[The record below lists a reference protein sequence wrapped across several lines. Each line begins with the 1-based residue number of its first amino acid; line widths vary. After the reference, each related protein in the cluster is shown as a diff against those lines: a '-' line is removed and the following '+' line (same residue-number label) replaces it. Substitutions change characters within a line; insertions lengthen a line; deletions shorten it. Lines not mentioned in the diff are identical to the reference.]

1 MAFYIYENKTKVEVF
16 MENKVRAL
24 KEEENLSILPK
35 NKSEYK
41 REILAGTT
49 SFLAMAYIIAVNPSV
64 LSKAGM
70 PSGAVVTATCI
81 SAVIGCFI
89 MGVYAKLPFGLAPG
103 MGLNAFFTFSVVIG
117 MKIPWEVALTAVFV
131 EGIIFIL
138 LSLFK
143 IREAVVYAIPI
154 NLKYAVTAGIGLF
167 IAFIGF
173 NGAGIVVGNQDT
185 MVSMGEVSPKVLI
198 AFIGL
203 CIIVILEKKKV
214 KGSMLVGII
223 VSTLLAW
230 GYALINTESA
240 LNLGISLPSGIFK
253 FESMSQI
260 AGKVDFSY
268 ITSPQN
274 IFNFI
279 VIVFTF
285 LFVDFFD
292 TVGTLIGVA
301 SRANM
306 LDEKGRVP
314 NAGKALMTDAIAT
327 TAGAL
332 LGTSTVT
339 VYVESATGVEEGGKT
354 GLTAITIGVLFFI
367 AMFFSPIFVAVPA
380 CATAPAL
387 IYVGYLM
394 LTSVLKIDFSDI
406 TDSVPAFLIIALMPL
421 TYSIGDGL
429 TIGVLAYVVL
439 NVLRNILTK
448 DKDHKKEL
456 SPVIIILA
464 IIFAIKLC
472 LPLITNM

>member
-1 MAFYIYENKTKVEVF
+1 
-16 MENKVRAL
+16 MENKIHAL
-24 KEEENLSILPK
+24 REEGNLRVLPD

-41 REILAGTT
+41 REFLAGTT
-49 SFLAMAYIIAVNPSV
+49 SFLAMAYIIAVNPSI
-64 LSKAGM
+64 LSAAGM
-70 PSGAVVTATCI
+70 PAGAIVTATCI
-81 SAVIGCFI
+81 SAVIGCLI
-89 MGVYAKLPFGLAPG
+89 MGFYAKLPFGLAPG

-117 MKIPWEVALTAVFV
+117 MGISWEVALTAVFV

-143 IREAVVYAIPI
+143 VREAVVDAIPI

-173 NGAGIVVGNQDT
+173 NGAGVVIGNPDT
-185 MVSMGEVSPKVLI
+185 MVAMGQVGPKMLI
-198 AFIGL
+198 AMVGL

-214 KGSMLVGII
+214 KGSMLVGIV

-240 LNLGISLPSGIFK
+240 ASMGIYLPNGIFK
-253 FESMSQI
+253 FESIAPI
-260 AGKVDFSY
+260 AGKVNFSY
-268 ITSPQN
+268 LTSPQHV
-274 IFNFI
+274 FNFI
-279 VIVFTF
+279 TIVFTF

-306 LDEKGRVP
+306 LDKKGRVP
-314 NAGKALMTDAIAT
+314 NAGRALMTDAIAT

-339 VYVESATGVEEGGKT
+339 VYVESATGVEEGGRT
-354 GLTAITIGVLFFI
+354 GLTAITIGALFFV

-406 TDSVPAFLIIALMPL
+406 TDAVPAFLIIALMPL

-429 TIGVLAYVVL
+429 TIGVLAYVIL
-439 NVLRNILTK
+439 NIVHNIFTK
-448 DKDHKKEL
+448 NKEDKKEL
-456 SPVIIILA
+456 SIVMIVLA
-464 IIFAIKLC
+464 IIFVIKLC
-472 LPLITNM
+472 LPLITQMIG

>member
-1 MAFYIYENKTKVEVF
+1 
-16 MENKVRAL
+16 MENKIHAL
-24 KEEENLSILPK
+24 REEGNLRVLPE

-41 REILAGTT
+41 REFLAGTT
-49 SFLAMAYIIAVNPSV
+49 SFLAMAYIIAVNPSI
-64 LSKAGM
+64 LSAAGM
-70 PSGAVVTATCI
+70 PAGAIVTATCI
-81 SAVIGCFI
+81 SAVIGCLI
-89 MGVYAKLPFGLAPG
+89 MGFYAKLPFGLAPG

-117 MKIPWEVALTAVFV
+117 MGISWEVALTAVFV

-143 IREAVVYAIPI
+143 VREAVVDAIPI

-173 NGAGIVVGNQDT
+173 NGAGVVIGNPDT
-185 MVSMGEVSPKVLI
+185 MVAMGQVGPKMLI
-198 AFIGL
+198 AMVGL

-214 KGSMLVGII
+214 KGSMLVGIV

-230 GYALINTESA
+230 GYALINTETAASM
-240 LNLGISLPSGIFK
+240 GIYLPNGIFK
-253 FESMSQI
+253 FESIAPI
-260 AGKVDFSY
+260 AGKVNFSY
-268 ITSPQN
+268 LTSPQHV
-274 IFNFI
+274 FNFI
-279 VIVFTF
+279 TIVFTF

-306 LDEKGRVP
+306 LDKKGRVP

-339 VYVESATGVEEGGKT
+339 VYVESATGVEEGGRT
-354 GLTAITIGVLFFI
+354 GLTAITIGALFFV

-406 TDSVPAFLIIALMPL
+406 TDAVPAFLIIALMPL

-429 TIGVLAYVVL
+429 TIGVLAYVIL
-439 NVLRNILTK
+439 NILHNIFTK
-448 DKDHKKEL
+448 NKEDKKEL
-456 SPVIIILA
+456 SIVMIVLA
-464 IIFAIKLC
+464 IIFVIKLC
-472 LPLITNM
+472 LPLITQMIG

>member
-1 MAFYIYENKTKVEVF
+1 
-16 MENKVRAL
+16 MENKIHAL
-24 KEEENLSILPK
+24 REEGNLRVLPE

-41 REILAGTT
+41 REFLAGTT
-49 SFLAMAYIIAVNPSV
+49 SFLAMAYIIAVNPSI
-64 LSKAGM
+64 LSAAGM
-70 PSGAVVTATCI
+70 PAGAIVTATCI
-81 SAVIGCFI
+81 SAVIGCLI
-89 MGVYAKLPFGLAPG
+89 MGFYAKLPFGLAPG

-117 MKIPWEVALTAVFV
+117 MGISWEVALTAVFV
-131 EGIIFIL
+131 EGLIFIL

-143 IREAVVYAIPI
+143 VREAVVDAIPI

-173 NGAGIVVGNQDT
+173 NGAGVVIGNPDT
-185 MVSMGEVSPKVLI
+185 MVAMGQVGPKMLI
-198 AFIGL
+198 AMVGL

-214 KGSMLVGII
+214 KGSMLVGIV

-230 GYALINTESA
+230 GYALINTEAAASM
-240 LNLGISLPSGIFK
+240 GIYLPNGIFK
-253 FESMSQI
+253 FESIAPI
-260 AGKVDFSY
+260 AGKVNFSY
-268 ITSPQN
+268 LTSPQHV
-274 IFNFI
+274 FNFI
-279 VIVFTF
+279 TIVFTF

-306 LDEKGRVP
+306 LDKKGRVP

-339 VYVESATGVEEGGKT
+339 VYVESATGVEEGGRT
-354 GLTAITIGVLFFI
+354 GLTAITIGALFFV

-406 TDSVPAFLIIALMPL
+406 TDAVPAFLIIALMPL

-429 TIGVLAYVVL
+429 TIGVLAYVIL
-439 NVLRNILTK
+439 NILHNIFTK
-448 DKDHKKEL
+448 NKKDKKEL
-456 SPVIIILA
+456 SMVMIVLA
-464 IIFAIKLC
+464 IIFVIKLC
-472 LPLITNM
+472 LPLITQMIG

>member
-1 MAFYIYENKTKVEVF
+1 
-16 MENKVRAL
+16 MENKIHAL
-24 KEEENLSILPK
+24 REEGNLRVLPE

-41 REILAGTT
+41 REFLAGTT
-49 SFLAMAYIIAVNPSV
+49 SFLAMAYIIAVNPFI
-64 LSKAGM
+64 LSAAGM
-70 PSGAVVTATCI
+70 PAGAIVTATCI
-81 SAVIGCFI
+81 SAVIGCLI
-89 MGVYAKLPFGLAPG
+89 MGFYAKLPFGLAPG

-117 MKIPWEVALTAVFV
+117 MGISWEVALTAVFV

-143 IREAVVYAIPI
+143 VREAVVDAIPI

-173 NGAGIVVGNQDT
+173 NGAGVVIGNPDT
-185 MVSMGEVSPKVLI
+185 MVAMGQVGPKMLI
-198 AFIGL
+198 AMVGL

-214 KGSMLVGII
+214 KGSMLVGIV

-230 GYALINTESA
+230 GYALINTEAAASM
-240 LNLGISLPSGIFK
+240 GIYLPNGIFK
-253 FESMSQI
+253 FESIAPI
-260 AGKVDFSY
+260 AGKVNFSY
-268 ITSPQN
+268 LTSPQHV
-274 IFNFI
+274 FNFI
-279 VIVFTF
+279 TIVFTF

-306 LDEKGRVP
+306 LDKKGRVP

-339 VYVESATGVEEGGKT
+339 VYVESATGVEEGGRT
-354 GLTAITIGVLFFI
+354 GLTAITIGALFFV

-406 TDSVPAFLIIALMPL
+406 TDAVPAFLIIALMPL

-429 TIGVLAYVVL
+429 TIGVLAYVIL
-439 NVLRNILTK
+439 NILHNIFTK
-448 DKDHKKEL
+448 NKEDKKEL
-456 SPVIIILA
+456 SMVMIVLA
-464 IIFAIKLC
+464 IIFVIKLC
-472 LPLITNM
+472 LPLITQMIG

>member
-1 MAFYIYENKTKVEVF
+1 
-16 MENKVRAL
+16 MENKIHAL
-24 KEEENLSILPK
+24 REEGNLRVLPE

-41 REILAGTT
+41 REFLAGTT
-49 SFLAMAYIIAVNPSV
+49 SFLAMAYIIAVNPSI
-64 LSKAGM
+64 LSAAGM
-70 PSGAVVTATCI
+70 PAGAIVTATCI
-81 SAVIGCFI
+81 SAVIGCLI
-89 MGVYAKLPFGLAPG
+89 MGFYAKLPFGLAPG

-117 MKIPWEVALTAVFV
+117 MGISWEVALTAVFV

-143 IREAVVYAIPI
+143 VREAVVDAIPI

-173 NGAGIVVGNQDT
+173 NGAGVVIGNPDT
-185 MVSMGEVSPKVLI
+185 MVAMGQVGPKMLI
-198 AFIGL
+198 AMVGL

-214 KGSMLVGII
+214 KGSMLVGIV

-230 GYALINTESA
+230 GYALINTEAAASM
-240 LNLGISLPSGIFK
+240 GIYLPNGIFK
-253 FESMSQI
+253 FESIAPI
-260 AGKVDFSY
+260 AGKVNFSY
-268 ITSPQN
+268 LTSPQHV
-274 IFNFI
+274 FNFI
-279 VIVFTF
+279 TIVFTF

-306 LDEKGRVP
+306 LDKKGRVP

-339 VYVESATGVEEGGKT
+339 VYVESATGVEEGGRT
-354 GLTAITIGVLFFI
+354 GLTAITIGALFFV
-367 AMFFSPIFVAVPA
+367 AMFFSPIFVSVPA

-406 TDSVPAFLIIALMPL
+406 TDAVPAFLIIALMPL

-429 TIGVLAYVVL
+429 TIGVLAYVIL
-439 NVLRNILTK
+439 NILHNIFTK
-448 DKDHKKEL
+448 NKEDKKEL
-456 SPVIIILA
+456 SMVMIVLA
-464 IIFAIKLC
+464 IIFVIKLC
-472 LPLITNM
+472 LPLITQMIG

>member
-1 MAFYIYENKTKVEVF
+1 
-16 MENKVRAL
+16 MENKIHAL
-24 KEEENLSILPK
+24 REEGNLRVLPE

-41 REILAGTT
+41 REFLAGTT
-49 SFLAMAYIIAVNPSV
+49 SFLAMAYIIAVNPSI
-64 LSKAGM
+64 LSAAGM
-70 PSGAVVTATCI
+70 PAGAIVTATCI
-81 SAVIGCFI
+81 SAVIGCLI
-89 MGVYAKLPFGLAPG
+89 MGFYAKLPFGLAPG

-117 MKIPWEVALTAVFV
+117 MGISWEVALTAVFV

-143 IREAVVYAIPI
+143 VREAVVDAIPI

-173 NGAGIVVGNQDT
+173 NGAGVVIGNPDT
-185 MVSMGEVSPKVLI
+185 MVAMGQVGPKMLI
-198 AFIGL
+198 AMVGL

-214 KGSMLVGII
+214 KGSMLVGIL

-230 GYALINTESA
+230 GYALINTEAAASM
-240 LNLGISLPSGIFK
+240 GIYLPNGIFK
-253 FESMSQI
+253 FESIAPI
-260 AGKVDFSY
+260 AGKVNFSY
-268 ITSPQN
+268 LTSPQHV
-274 IFNFI
+274 FNFI
-279 VIVFTF
+279 TIVFTF

-306 LDEKGRVP
+306 LDKKGRVP
-314 NAGKALMTDAIAT
+314 NAGRALMTDAIAT

-339 VYVESATGVEEGGKT
+339 VYVESATGVEEGGRT
-354 GLTAITIGVLFFI
+354 GLTAITIGALFFV

-406 TDSVPAFLIIALMPL
+406 TDAVPAFLIIALMPL

-429 TIGVLAYVVL
+429 TIGVLAYVIL
-439 NVLRNILTK
+439 NILHNIFTK
-448 DKDHKKEL
+448 NKKDKKEL
-456 SPVIIILA
+456 SMVMIVLA
-464 IIFAIKLC
+464 IIFVIKLC
-472 LPLITNM
+472 LPLITQMIG

>member
-1 MAFYIYENKTKVEVF
+1 
-16 MENKVRAL
+16 MENKIHAL
-24 KEEENLSILPK
+24 REEGNLRVLPE
-35 NKSEYK
+35 NKSEYR
-41 REILAGTT
+41 REFLAGTT
-49 SFLAMAYIIAVNPSV
+49 SFLAMAYIIAVNPSI
-64 LSKAGM
+64 LSEAGM
-70 PSGAVVTATCI
+70 PAGAIVTATCI
-81 SAVIGCFI
+81 SAVIGCLI
-89 MGVYAKLPFGLAPG
+89 MGFYAKLPFGLAPG

-117 MKIPWEVALTAVFV
+117 MGISWEVALTAVFV

-143 IREAVVYAIPI
+143 VREAVVDAIPI
-154 NLKYAVTAGIGLF
+154 NLKYEVTAGIGLF

-173 NGAGIVVGNQDT
+173 NGAGVVIGNPDT
-185 MVSMGEVSPKVLI
+185 MVAMGQVGPKMLI
-198 AFIGL
+198 AMVGL

-214 KGSMLVGII
+214 KGSMLVGIV

-230 GYALINTESA
+230 GYALINTEAAASM
-240 LNLGISLPSGIFK
+240 GIYLPNGIFK
-253 FESMSQI
+253 FESIAPI
-260 AGKVDFSY
+260 AGKVNFSY
-268 ITSPQN
+268 LTSPQHV
-274 IFNFI
+274 FNFI
-279 VIVFTF
+279 TIVFTF

-306 LDEKGRVP
+306 LDKKGRVP

-339 VYVESATGVEEGGKT
+339 VYVESATGVEEGGRT
-354 GLTAITIGVLFFI
+354 GLTAITIGALFFV

-406 TDSVPAFLIIALMPL
+406 TDAVPAFLIIALMPL

-429 TIGVLAYVVL
+429 TIGVLAYVIL
-439 NVLRNILTK
+439 NILHNIFTK
-448 DKDHKKEL
+448 NKKDKKEL
-456 SPVIIILA
+456 SMVMIVLA
-464 IIFAIKLC
+464 IIFVIKLC
-472 LPLITNM
+472 LPLITQMIG

>member
-1 MAFYIYENKTKVEVF
+1 
-16 MENKVRAL
+16 MENKIHAL
-24 KEEENLSILPK
+24 REEGNLRVLPE

-41 REILAGTT
+41 REFLAGTT
-49 SFLAMAYIIAVNPSV
+49 SFLAMAYIIAVNPSI
-64 LSKAGM
+64 LSVAGM
-70 PSGAVVTATCI
+70 PAGAIVTATCI
-81 SAVIGCFI
+81 SAVIGCLI
-89 MGVYAKLPFGLAPG
+89 MGFYAKLPFGLAPG

-117 MKIPWEVALTAVFV
+117 MGISWEVALTAVFV

-143 IREAVVYAIPI
+143 VREAVVDAIPI

-173 NGAGIVVGNQDT
+173 NGAGVVIGNPDT
-185 MVSMGEVSPKVLI
+185 MVAMGQVGPKMLI
-198 AFIGL
+198 AMVGL

-214 KGSMLVGII
+214 KGSMLVGIV

-230 GYALINTESA
+230 GYALINTEAAASM
-240 LNLGISLPSGIFK
+240 GIYLPNGIFK
-253 FESMSQI
+253 FESIAPI
-260 AGKVDFSY
+260 AGKVNFSY
-268 ITSPQN
+268 LTSPQHV
-274 IFNFI
+274 FNFI
-279 VIVFTF
+279 TIVFTF

-306 LDEKGRVP
+306 LDKKGRVP
-314 NAGKALMTDAIAT
+314 NAGRALMTDAIAT

-339 VYVESATGVEEGGKT
+339 VYVESATGVEEGGRT
-354 GLTAITIGVLFFI
+354 GLTAITIGTLFFV

-406 TDSVPAFLIIALMPL
+406 TDAVPAFLIIALMPL

-429 TIGVLAYVVL
+429 TIGVLAYVIL
-439 NVLRNILTK
+439 NILHNIFTK
-448 DKDHKKEL
+448 NKKDKKEL
-456 SPVIIILA
+456 SMVMIVLA
-464 IIFAIKLC
+464 IIFVIKLC
-472 LPLITNM
+472 LPLITQMIG

>member
-1 MAFYIYENKTKVEVF
+1 
-16 MENKVRAL
+16 MENKIHAL
-24 KEEENLSILPK
+24 REEGNLRVLPE

-41 REILAGTT
+41 REFLAGTT
-49 SFLAMAYIIAVNPSV
+49 SFLAMAYIIAVNPSI
-64 LSKAGM
+64 LSAAGM
-70 PSGAVVTATCI
+70 PAGAIVTATCI
-81 SAVIGCFI
+81 SAVIGCLI
-89 MGVYAKLPFGLAPG
+89 MGFYAKLPFGLAPG

-117 MKIPWEVALTAVFV
+117 MGISWEVALTAVFV

-143 IREAVVYAIPI
+143 VREAVVDAIPI

-173 NGAGIVVGNQDT
+173 NGAGVVIANPDT
-185 MVSMGEVSPKVLI
+185 MVAMGQVGPKMLI
-198 AFIGL
+198 AMVGL

-214 KGSMLVGII
+214 KGSMLVGIV

-230 GYALINTESA
+230 GYALINTEAAASM
-240 LNLGISLPSGIFK
+240 GIYLPNGIFK
-253 FESMSQI
+253 FESIAPI
-260 AGKVDFSY
+260 AGKVNFSY
-268 ITSPQN
+268 LTSPQHV
-274 IFNFI
+274 FNFI
-279 VIVFTF
+279 TIVFTF

-306 LDEKGRVP
+306 LDKKGRVP
-314 NAGKALMTDAIAT
+314 NAGRALMTDAIAT

-339 VYVESATGVEEGGKT
+339 VYVESATGVEEGGRT
-354 GLTAITIGVLFFI
+354 GLTAITIGALFFV

-406 TDSVPAFLIIALMPL
+406 TDAVPAFLIIALMPL

-429 TIGVLAYVVL
+429 TIGVLAYVIL
-439 NVLRNILTK
+439 NILHNIFTK
-448 DKDHKKEL
+448 NKKDKKEL
-456 SPVIIILA
+456 SMVMIVLA
-464 IIFAIKLC
+464 IIFVIKLC
-472 LPLITNM
+472 LPLITQMIG

>member
-1 MAFYIYENKTKVEVF
+1 
-16 MENKVRAL
+16 MENKIHAL
-24 KEEENLSILPK
+24 REEGNLRVLPE

-41 REILAGTT
+41 REFLAGTT
-49 SFLAMAYIIAVNPSV
+49 SFLAMAYIIAVNPSI
-64 LSKAGM
+64 LSAAGM
-70 PSGAVVTATCI
+70 PAGAIVTATCI
-81 SAVIGCFI
+81 SAVIGCLI
-89 MGVYAKLPFGLAPG
+89 MGFYAKLPFGLAPG

-117 MKIPWEVALTAVFV
+117 MGISWEVALTAVFV

-143 IREAVVYAIPI
+143 VREAVVDAIPI

-173 NGAGIVVGNQDT
+173 NGAGVVIGNPDT
-185 MVSMGEVSPKVLI
+185 MVAMGQVGPKMLI
-198 AFIGL
+198 AMVGL

-214 KGSMLVGII
+214 KGSMLVGIV

-230 GYALINTESA
+230 GYALINTEAAASM
-240 LNLGISLPSGIFK
+240 GIYLPNGIFK
-253 FESMSQI
+253 FESIAPI
-260 AGKVDFSY
+260 AGKVNFSY
-268 ITSPQN
+268 LTSPQHV
-274 IFNFI
+274 FNFI
-279 VIVFTF
+279 TIVFTF

-306 LDEKGRVP
+306 LDKKGRVP

-339 VYVESATGVEEGGKT
+339 VYVESATGVEEGGRT
-354 GLTAITIGVLFFI
+354 GLTAITIGALFFV

-406 TDSVPAFLIIALMPL
+406 TDAVPAFLIIALMPL

-429 TIGVLAYVVL
+429 TIGVLAYVIF
-439 NVLRNILTK
+439 NILHNIFTK
-448 DKDHKKEL
+448 NKEDKKEL
-456 SPVIIILA
+456 SMVMIVLA
-464 IIFAIKLC
+464 IIFVIKLC
-472 LPLITNM
+472 LPLITQMIG

>member
-1 MAFYIYENKTKVEVF
+1 
-16 MENKVRAL
+16 MENKIHAL
-24 KEEENLSILPK
+24 REERNLRVLPE

-41 REILAGTT
+41 REFLAGTT
-49 SFLAMAYIIAVNPSV
+49 SFLAMAYIIAVNPSI
-64 LSKAGM
+64 LSAAGM
-70 PSGAVVTATCI
+70 PAGAIVTATCI
-81 SAVIGCFI
+81 SAVIGCLI
-89 MGVYAKLPFGLAPG
+89 MGFYAKLPFGLAPG

-117 MKIPWEVALTAVFV
+117 MGISWEVALTAVFV

-143 IREAVVYAIPI
+143 VREAVVDAIPI

-173 NGAGIVVGNQDT
+173 NGAGVVIGNPDT
-185 MVSMGEVSPKVLI
+185 MVAMGQVGPKMLI
-198 AFIGL
+198 AMVGL

-214 KGSMLVGII
+214 KGSMLVGIV

-230 GYALINTESA
+230 GYALINTETAASM
-240 LNLGISLPSGIFK
+240 GIYLPNGIFK
-253 FESMSQI
+253 FESIAPI
-260 AGKVDFSY
+260 AGKVNFSY
-268 ITSPQN
+268 LTSPQHV
-274 IFNFI
+274 FNFI
-279 VIVFTF
+279 TIVFTF

-306 LDEKGRVP
+306 LDKKGRVP
-314 NAGKALMTDAIAT
+314 NAGRALMTDAIAT

-339 VYVESATGVEEGGKT
+339 VYVESATGVEEGGRT
-354 GLTAITIGVLFFI
+354 GLTAITIGALFFV

-406 TDSVPAFLIIALMPL
+406 TDAVPAFLIIALMPL

-429 TIGVLAYVVL
+429 TIGVLAYVIL
-439 NVLRNILTK
+439 NILHNIFTK
-448 DKDHKKEL
+448 NKKDKKEL
-456 SPVIIILA
+456 SMVMIVLA
-464 IIFAIKLC
+464 IIFVIKLC
-472 LPLITNM
+472 LPLITQMIG

>member
-1 MAFYIYENKTKVEVF
+1 
-16 MENKVRAL
+16 MENKIHAL
-24 KEEENLSILPK
+24 REEGNLRVLPE

-41 REILAGTT
+41 REFLAGTT
-49 SFLAMAYIIAVNPSV
+49 SFLAMAYIIAVNPSI
-64 LSKAGM
+64 LSAAGM
-70 PSGAVVTATCI
+70 PAGAIVTATCI
-81 SAVIGCFI
+81 SAVIGCLI
-89 MGVYAKLPFGLAPG
+89 MGFYAKLPFGLAPG

-117 MKIPWEVALTAVFV
+117 MGISWEVALTAVFV

-143 IREAVVYAIPI
+143 VREAVVDAIPI

-173 NGAGIVVGNQDT
+173 NGAGIVIGNPDT
-185 MVSMGEVSPKVLI
+185 MVAMGQVGPKMLI
-198 AFIGL
+198 AMVGL

-214 KGSMLVGII
+214 KGSMLVGIV

-230 GYALINTESA
+230 GYALINTEAAASM
-240 LNLGISLPSGIFK
+240 GIYLPNGIFK
-253 FESMSQI
+253 FESIAPI
-260 AGKVDFSY
+260 AGKVNFSY
-268 ITSPQN
+268 LTSPQHV
-274 IFNFI
+274 FNFI
-279 VIVFTF
+279 TIVFTF

-306 LDEKGRVP
+306 LDKKGRVP

-339 VYVESATGVEEGGKT
+339 VYVESATGVEEGGRT
-354 GLTAITIGVLFFI
+354 GLTAITIGALFFV

-406 TDSVPAFLIIALMPL
+406 TDAVPAFLIIALMPL

-429 TIGVLAYVVL
+429 TIGVLAYVIL
-439 NVLRNILTK
+439 NILHNIFTK
-448 DKDHKKEL
+448 NKKDKKEL
-456 SPVIIILA
+456 SMVMIVLA
-464 IIFAIKLC
+464 IIFVIKLC
-472 LPLITNM
+472 LPLITQMIG

>member
-1 MAFYIYENKTKVEVF
+1 
-16 MENKVRAL
+16 MENKIHAL
-24 KEEENLSILPK
+24 REEGNLRVLPE

-41 REILAGTT
+41 REFLAGTT
-49 SFLAMAYIIAVNPSV
+49 SFLAMAYIIAVNPSI
-64 LSKAGM
+64 LSAAGM
-70 PSGAVVTATCI
+70 PAGAIVTATCI
-81 SAVIGCFI
+81 SAVIGCLI
-89 MGVYAKLPFGLAPG
+89 MGFYAKLPFGLAPG

-117 MKIPWEVALTAVFV
+117 MGISWEVALTAVFV

-143 IREAVVYAIPI
+143 VREAVVDAIPI

-173 NGAGIVVGNQDT
+173 NGAGVVIGNPDT
-185 MVSMGEVSPKVLI
+185 MVAMGQVGPKMLI
-198 AFIGL
+198 AMVGL

-214 KGSMLVGII
+214 KGSMLVGIV

-230 GYALINTESA
+230 GYALINTEAAASM
-240 LNLGISLPSGIFK
+240 GIYLPNGIFK
-253 FESMSQI
+253 FESIAPI
-260 AGKVDFSY
+260 AGKVNFSY
-268 ITSPQN
+268 LTSPQHV
-274 IFNFI
+274 FNFI
-279 VIVFTF
+279 TIVFTF

-306 LDEKGRVP
+306 LDKKGRVP

-339 VYVESATGVEEGGKT
+339 VYVESATGVEEGGRT
-354 GLTAITIGVLFFI
+354 GLTAITIGALFFV

-406 TDSVPAFLIIALMPL
+406 TDAVPAFLIIALMPL

-429 TIGVLAYVVL
+429 TIGVLAYVIL
-439 NVLRNILTK
+439 NILHNIFTK
-448 DKDHKKEL
+448 NKEDKKEL
-456 SPVIIILA
+456 SMVMIVLA
-464 IIFAIKLC
+464 IIFIIKLC
-472 LPLITNM
+472 LPLITQMIG

>member
-1 MAFYIYENKTKVEVF
+1 
-16 MENKVRAL
+16 MENKIHAL
-24 KEEENLSILPK
+24 REEGNLRVLPE

-41 REILAGTT
+41 REFLAGTT
-49 SFLAMAYIIAVNPSV
+49 SFLAMAYIIAVNPSI
-64 LSKAGM
+64 LSAAGM
-70 PSGAVVTATCI
+70 PAGAIVTATCI
-81 SAVIGCFI
+81 SAVIGCLI
-89 MGVYAKLPFGLAPG
+89 MGFYAKLPFGLAPG

-117 MKIPWEVALTAVFV
+117 MGISWEVALTAVFV

-143 IREAVVYAIPI
+143 VREAVVDAIPI

-173 NGAGIVVGNQDT
+173 NGAGVVIGNPDT
-185 MVSMGEVSPKVLI
+185 MVAMGQVGPKMLI
-198 AFIGL
+198 AMVGL

-214 KGSMLVGII
+214 KGSMLVGIV

-230 GYALINTESA
+230 GYALINTEAVASM
-240 LNLGISLPSGIFK
+240 GIYLPNGIFK
-253 FESMSQI
+253 FESIAPI
-260 AGKVDFSY
+260 AGKVNFSY
-268 ITSPQN
+268 LTSPQHV
-274 IFNFI
+274 FNFI
-279 VIVFTF
+279 TIVFTF

-306 LDEKGRVP
+306 LDKKGRVP

-339 VYVESATGVEEGGKT
+339 VYVESATGVEEGGRT
-354 GLTAITIGVLFFI
+354 GLTAITIGALFFV

-406 TDSVPAFLIIALMPL
+406 TNAVPAFLIIALMPL

-429 TIGVLAYVVL
+429 TIGVLAYVIL
-439 NVLRNILTK
+439 NILHNIFTK
-448 DKDHKKEL
+448 NKKDNKEL
-456 SPVIIILA
+456 SMVMIVLA
-464 IIFAIKLC
+464 IIFVIKLC
-472 LPLITNM
+472 LPLITQMIG

>member
-1 MAFYIYENKTKVEVF
+1 
-16 MENKVRAL
+16 MENKIHAL
-24 KEEENLSILPK
+24 REEGNLRVLPE

-41 REILAGTT
+41 REFLAGTT
-49 SFLAMAYIIAVNPSV
+49 SFLAMAYIIAVNPSI
-64 LSKAGM
+64 LSAAGM
-70 PSGAVVTATCI
+70 PAGAIVTATCI
-81 SAVIGCFI
+81 SAVIGCLI
-89 MGVYAKLPFGLAPG
+89 MGFYAKLPFGLAPG

-117 MKIPWEVALTAVFV
+117 MGISWEVALTAVFV

-143 IREAVVYAIPI
+143 VREAVVDAIPI

-173 NGAGIVVGNQDT
+173 NGAGVIIGNPDT
-185 MVSMGEVSPKVLI
+185 MVAMGQVGPKMLI
-198 AFIGL
+198 AMVGL

-214 KGSMLVGII
+214 KGSMLVGIV

-230 GYALINTESA
+230 GYALINTEAAASM
-240 LNLGISLPSGIFK
+240 GIYLPNGIFK
-253 FESMSQI
+253 FESIAPI
-260 AGKVDFSY
+260 AGKVNFSY
-268 ITSPQN
+268 LTSPQHV
-274 IFNFI
+274 FNFI
-279 VIVFTF
+279 TIVFTF

-306 LDEKGRVP
+306 LDKKGRVP
-314 NAGKALMTDAIAT
+314 NAGRALMTDAIAT

-339 VYVESATGVEEGGKT
+339 VYVESATGVEEGGRT
-354 GLTAITIGVLFFI
+354 GLTAITIGALFFV

-406 TDSVPAFLIIALMPL
+406 TDAVPAFLIIALMPL

-429 TIGVLAYVVL
+429 TIGVLAYVIL
-439 NVLRNILTK
+439 NILHNIFTK
-448 DKDHKKEL
+448 NKKDKKEL
-456 SPVIIILA
+456 SMVMIVLA
-464 IIFAIKLC
+464 IIFVIKLC
-472 LPLITNM
+472 LPLITQMIG

>member
-1 MAFYIYENKTKVEVF
+1 
-16 MENKVRAL
+16 MENKIHAL
-24 KEEENLSILPK
+24 REEGNLRVLPE

-41 REILAGTT
+41 REFLAGTT
-49 SFLAMAYIIAVNPSV
+49 SFLAMAYIIAVNPSI
-64 LSKAGM
+64 LSAAGM
-70 PSGAVVTATCI
+70 PAGAIVTATCI
-81 SAVIGCFI
+81 SAVIGCLI
-89 MGVYAKLPFGLAPG
+89 MGFYAKLPFGLAPG

-117 MKIPWEVALTAVFV
+117 MGISWEVALTAVFV

-143 IREAVVYAIPI
+143 VREAVVDAIPI

-173 NGAGIVVGNQDT
+173 NGAGVVIGNPDT
-185 MVSMGEVSPKVLI
+185 MVAMGQVGPKMLI
-198 AFIGL
+198 AMVGL

-214 KGSMLVGII
+214 KGSMLVGIV

-230 GYALINTESA
+230 GYALINTEAAASM
-240 LNLGISLPSGIFK
+240 GIYLPNGIFK
-253 FESMSQI
+253 FESIAPI
-260 AGKVDFSY
+260 AGKVNFSY
-268 ITSPQN
+268 LTSPQHV
-274 IFNFI
+274 FNFI
-279 VIVFTF
+279 TIVFTF

-306 LDEKGRVP
+306 LDKKGRVP

-339 VYVESATGVEEGGKT
+339 VYVESATGVEEGGRT
-354 GLTAITIGVLFFI
+354 GLTAITIGALFFV

-406 TDSVPAFLIIALMPL
+406 IDAVPAFLIIALMPL

-429 TIGVLAYVVL
+429 TIGVLAYVIL
-439 NVLRNILTK
+439 NILHNIFTK
-448 DKDHKKEL
+448 NKKDKKEL
-456 SPVIIILA
+456 SMVMIVLA
-464 IIFAIKLC
+464 IIFVIKLC
-472 LPLITNM
+472 LPLITQMIG

>member
-1 MAFYIYENKTKVEVF
+1 
-16 MENKVRAL
+16 MENKIHAL
-24 KEEENLSILPK
+24 REEGNLRVLPENK
-35 NKSEYK
+35 GEYK
-41 REILAGTT
+41 REFLAGTT
-49 SFLAMAYIIAVNPSV
+49 SFLAMAYIIAVNPSI
-64 LSKAGM
+64 LSAAGM
-70 PSGAVVTATCI
+70 PAGAIVTATCI
-81 SAVIGCFI
+81 SAVIGCLI
-89 MGVYAKLPFGLAPG
+89 MGFYAKLPFGLAPG

-117 MKIPWEVALTAVFV
+117 MGISWEVALTAVFV

-143 IREAVVYAIPI
+143 VREAVVDAIPI

-173 NGAGIVVGNQDT
+173 NGAGVVIGNPDT
-185 MVSMGEVSPKVLI
+185 MVAMGQVGPKMLI
-198 AFIGL
+198 AMVGL

-214 KGSMLVGII
+214 KGSMLVGIV

-230 GYALINTESA
+230 GYALINTEATASM
-240 LNLGISLPSGIFK
+240 GIYLPNGIFK
-253 FESMSQI
+253 FESIAPI
-260 AGKVDFSY
+260 AGKVNFSY
-268 ITSPQN
+268 LTSPQHV
-274 IFNFI
+274 FNFI
-279 VIVFTF
+279 TIVFTF

-306 LDEKGRVP
+306 LDKNGRVP
-314 NAGKALMTDAIAT
+314 NAGRALMTDAIAT

-339 VYVESATGVEEGGKT
+339 VYVESATGVEEGGRT
-354 GLTAITIGVLFFI
+354 GLTAITIGALFFV

-406 TDSVPAFLIIALMPL
+406 TDAVPAFLIIALMPL

-429 TIGVLAYVVL
+429 TIGVLAYVIL
-439 NVLRNILTK
+439 NILHNIFTK
-448 DKDHKKEL
+448 NKKDKKEL
-456 SPVIIILA
+456 SMVMIVLA
-464 IIFAIKLC
+464 IIFVIKLC
-472 LPLITNM
+472 LPLITQMIG

>member
-1 MAFYIYENKTKVEVF
+1 
-16 MENKVRAL
+16 MENKIHAL
-24 KEEENLSILPK
+24 REEGNLRVLPE

-41 REILAGTT
+41 REFLAGTT
-49 SFLAMAYIIAVNPSV
+49 SFLAMAYIIAVNPSI
-64 LSKAGM
+64 LSAAGM
-70 PSGAVVTATCI
+70 PAGAIVTATCI
-81 SAVIGCFI
+81 SAVIGCLI
-89 MGVYAKLPFGLAPG
+89 MGFYAKLPFGLAPG

-117 MKIPWEVALTAVFV
+117 MGISWEVALTAVFV

-143 IREAVVYAIPI
+143 AREAVVDAIPI

-173 NGAGIVVGNQDT
+173 NGAGVVIGNPDT
-185 MVSMGEVSPKVLI
+185 MVAMGQVGPKMLI
-198 AFIGL
+198 AMVGL

-214 KGSMLVGII
+214 KGSMLVGIV

-230 GYALINTESA
+230 GYALINTEAAASM
-240 LNLGISLPSGIFK
+240 GIYLPNGIFK
-253 FESMSQI
+253 FESIAPI
-260 AGKVDFSY
+260 AGKVNFSY
-268 ITSPQN
+268 LTSPQHV
-274 IFNFI
+274 FNFI
-279 VIVFTF
+279 TIVFTF

-306 LDEKGRVP
+306 LDKKGRVP
-314 NAGKALMTDAIAT
+314 NAGRALMTDAIAT

-339 VYVESATGVEEGGKT
+339 VYVESATGVEEGGRT
-354 GLTAITIGVLFFI
+354 GLTAITIGALFFV

-406 TDSVPAFLIIALMPL
+406 TDAVPAFLIIALMPL

-429 TIGVLAYVVL
+429 TIGVLAYVIL
-439 NVLRNILTK
+439 NIVHNIFTK
-448 DKDHKKEL
+448 NKEDKKEL
-456 SPVIIILA
+456 SIVMIVLA
-464 IIFAIKLC
+464 IIFVIKLC
-472 LPLITNM
+472 LPLITQMIG

>member
-1 MAFYIYENKTKVEVF
+1 
-16 MENKVRAL
+16 MENKIHAL
-24 KEEENLSILPK
+24 REEGNLRVLPE

-41 REILAGTT
+41 REFLAGTT
-49 SFLAMAYIIAVNPSV
+49 SFLAMAYIIAVNPSI
-64 LSKAGM
+64 LSAAGM
-70 PSGAVVTATCI
+70 PAGAIVTATCI
-81 SAVIGCFI
+81 SAVIGCLI
-89 MGVYAKLPFGLAPG
+89 MGFYAKLPFGLAPG

-117 MKIPWEVALTAVFV
+117 MGISWEVALTAVFV

-143 IREAVVYAIPI
+143 VREAVVDAIPI

-173 NGAGIVVGNQDT
+173 NGAGVVIGNPDT
-185 MVSMGEVSPKVLI
+185 MVAMGQVGPKMLI
-198 AFIGL
+198 AMVGL

-214 KGSMLVGII
+214 KGSMLVGIV

-230 GYALINTESA
+230 GYALINTEAAASM
-240 LNLGISLPSGIFK
+240 GIYLPNGIFK
-253 FESMSQI
+253 FESIAPI
-260 AGKVDFSY
+260 AGKVNFSY
-268 ITSPQN
+268 LTSPQHV
-274 IFNFI
+274 FNFI
-279 VIVFTF
+279 TIVFTF

-306 LDEKGRVP
+306 LDKNGRVP

-339 VYVESATGVEEGGKT
+339 VYVESATGVEEGGRT
-354 GLTAITIGVLFFI
+354 GLTAITIGALFFV

-406 TDSVPAFLIIALMPL
+406 TDAVPAFLIIALMPL

-429 TIGVLAYVVL
+429 TIGVLAYVIL
-439 NVLRNILTK
+439 NILHNIFTK
-448 DKDHKKEL
+448 NKKDKKEL
-456 SPVIIILA
+456 SMVMIVLA
-464 IIFAIKLC
+464 IIFVIKLC
-472 LPLITNM
+472 LPLITQMIG

>member
-1 MAFYIYENKTKVEVF
+1 
-16 MENKVRAL
+16 MENKIHAL
-24 KEEENLSILPK
+24 REEGNLRVLPE

-41 REILAGTT
+41 REFLSGTT
-49 SFLAMAYIIAVNPSV
+49 SFLAMAYIIAVNPSI
-64 LSKAGM
+64 LSAAGM
-70 PSGAVVTATCI
+70 PAGAIVTATCI
-81 SAVIGCFI
+81 SAVIGCLI
-89 MGVYAKLPFGLAPG
+89 MGFYAKLPFGLAPG

-117 MKIPWEVALTAVFV
+117 MGISWEVALTAVFV

-143 IREAVVYAIPI
+143 VREAVVDAIPI

-173 NGAGIVVGNQDT
+173 NGAGVVIGNPDT
-185 MVSMGEVSPKVLI
+185 MVAMGQVGPKMLI
-198 AFIGL
+198 AMVGL

-214 KGSMLVGII
+214 KGSMLVGIV

-230 GYALINTESA
+230 GYALINTEAAASM
-240 LNLGISLPSGIFK
+240 GIYLPNGIFK
-253 FESMSQI
+253 FESIAPI
-260 AGKVDFSY
+260 AGKVNFSY
-268 ITSPQN
+268 LTSPQHV
-274 IFNFI
+274 FNFI
-279 VIVFTF
+279 TIVFTF

-306 LDEKGRVP
+306 LDKKGRVP

-339 VYVESATGVEEGGKT
+339 VYVESATGVEEGGRT
-354 GLTAITIGVLFFI
+354 GLTAITIGALFFV

-394 LTSVLKIDFSDI
+394 LTSVLKINFSDI
-406 TDSVPAFLIIALMPL
+406 TDAVPAFLIIALMPL

-429 TIGVLAYVVL
+429 TIGVLAYVIL
-439 NVLRNILTK
+439 NILHNIFTK
-448 DKDHKKEL
+448 NKEDKKEL
-456 SPVIIILA
+456 SMVMIVLA
-464 IIFAIKLC
+464 IIFVIKLC
-472 LPLITNM
+472 LPLITQMIG

>member
-1 MAFYIYENKTKVEVF
+1 
-16 MENKVRAL
+16 MENKIHAL
-24 KEEENLSILPK
+24 REEGNLRVLPE

-41 REILAGTT
+41 REFLAGTT
-49 SFLAMAYIIAVNPSV
+49 SFLAMAYIIAVNPSI
-64 LSKAGM
+64 LSAAGM
-70 PSGAVVTATCI
+70 PAGAIVTATCI
-81 SAVIGCFI
+81 SAVIGCLI
-89 MGVYAKLPFGLAPG
+89 MGFYAKLPFGLAPG

-117 MKIPWEVALTAVFV
+117 MGISWEVALTAVFV

-143 IREAVVYAIPI
+143 VREAVVDAIPI

-173 NGAGIVVGNQDT
+173 NGAGVVIGNPDT
-185 MVSMGEVSPKVLI
+185 MVAMGQVGPKMLI
-198 AFIGL
+198 AMVGL

-214 KGSMLVGII
+214 KGSMLVGIV

-230 GYALINTESA
+230 GYALINTEAAASM
-240 LNLGISLPSGIFK
+240 GIYLPNGIFK
-253 FESMSQI
+253 FESIAQI
-260 AGKVDFSY
+260 AGKVNFSY
-268 ITSPQN
+268 LTSPQHV
-274 IFNFI
+274 FNFI
-279 VIVFTF
+279 TIVFTF

-306 LDEKGRVP
+306 LDKKGRVP

-339 VYVESATGVEEGGKT
+339 VYVESATGVEEGGRT
-354 GLTAITIGVLFFI
+354 GLTAITIGALFFV

-406 TDSVPAFLIIALMPL
+406 TDAVPAFLIIALMPL

-429 TIGVLAYVVL
+429 TIGVLAYVIL
-439 NVLRNILTK
+439 NILHNIFTK
-448 DKDHKKEL
+448 NKEDKKEL
-456 SPVIIILA
+456 SMVMIVLA
-464 IIFAIKLC
+464 IIFVIKLC
-472 LPLITNM
+472 LPLITQMIG

>member
-1 MAFYIYENKTKVEVF
+1 
-16 MENKVRAL
+16 MENKIHVL
-24 KEEENLSILPK
+24 KEERNLRVLPE

-49 SFLAMAYIIAVNPSV
+49 SFLAMAYIIAVNPSI
-64 LSKAGM
+64 LSAAGM
-70 PSGAVVTATCI
+70 PAGAIVTATCI
-81 SAVIGCFI
+81 SAVIGCLI
-89 MGVYAKLPFGLAPG
+89 MGFYAKLPFGLAPG

-117 MKIPWEVALTAVFV
+117 MGISWEVALTAVFV

-143 IREAVVYAIPI
+143 VREAVVDAIPI

-173 NGAGIVVGNQDT
+173 NGAGVVIGNPDT
-185 MVSMGEVSPKVLI
+185 MVAMGQVGPKMLI
-198 AFIGL
+198 AMVGL

-214 KGSMLVGII
+214 KGSMLVGIV

-230 GYALINTESA
+230 GYALINTEAAASM
-240 LNLGISLPSGIFK
+240 GIYLPNGIFK
-253 FESMSQI
+253 FESIAPI
-260 AGKVDFSY
+260 AGKVNFSY
-268 ITSPQN
+268 LTSPQHV
-274 IFNFI
+274 FNFI
-279 VIVFTF
+279 TIVFTF

-306 LDEKGRVP
+306 LDKKGRVP
-314 NAGKALMTDAIAT
+314 NAGRALMTDAIAT

-339 VYVESATGVEEGGKT
+339 VYVESATGVEEGGRT
-354 GLTAITIGVLFFI
+354 GLTAITIGALFFI

-429 TIGVLAYVVL
+429 TIGVLAYVIL
-439 NVLRNILTK
+439 NILHNIFTK
-448 DKDHKKEL
+448 NKEDKKEL
-456 SPVIIILA
+456 SMVMIVLA
-464 IIFAIKLC
+464 IIFVIKLC
-472 LPLITNM
+472 LPLITKMIG